1 MPRKLS
7 YNIDYDDIWDEE
19 DDYADEEYYEEED
32 HSKSY
37 DQTKVGQ
44 HSEALQ
50 GSAQRQMWRCLI
62 CTYDNEEG
70 MNYCDICGCLR
81 YPVVKAS
88 NKNEEQS
95 TPFQFDTPSPDDLVS
110 SGLTSKKIVPG
121 DSLKAPTKDKK
132 ISTIS
137 AANDK
142 MTSGSSEA
150 DVRKASESSVS
161 VIKGKPDIKGKRN
174 NSVDETG
181 RKNLTS
187 HLNNATVGERA
198 EPSKQEKLNAKKV
211 VSVEKYAPELWAA
224 PSEEEKDSLTPLN
237 LAIVGHVDSG
247 KSTLSGRLLHLSGR
261 ISEKQ
266 MHKFRKEANM
276 EGKGSFAYAWAMD
289 ESAEERERGIT
300 MTVAVAYFDTR
311 RYNVVLLD
319 APGHKDFVPN
329 MISGATQA
337 DAAILVV
344 DASIGAFEAGMEN
357 VSGQGQTKEHAQL
370 IRSFGVDQ
378 LIVAVNKMDIV
389 GYSKERFE
397 MIKTQVGT
405 FLRACGFKDL
415 CITWIPISAMENEN
429 LAAAAS
435 DARLISW
442 YEGPYLLDA
451 IDSLKPPKR
460 DLSNPLLMP
469 ICDVSRSPSGQ
480 TSISG
485 KLEAGALRVGL
496 KVLIMPIREVATVRS
511 IERDSRPCKIA
522 RAGDNVAVTLQ
533 GIEGGYVMP
542 GGVICHPD
550 YPIPVANH
558 LELKILVL
566 NIVTPILM
574 GSQVE
579 FHIHHVKEAATVS
592 RIVSL
597 LDSKTGKVTRKS
609 ARCLLAKQSAVIEV
623 ILSEP
628 ICVEEFSKCRALG
641 RVFLRSSGIT
651 MAVGVVSRVIDE
663 DDMEKE

>member
-7 YNIDYDDIWDEE
+7 YNIDYDDIWDED
-19 DDYADEEYYEEED
+19 DDYGDDYYEEED
-32 HSKSY
+32 SSTSY
-37 DQTKVGQ
+37 HARKVGQ
-44 HSEALQ
+44 QPEAFQ
-50 GSAQRQMWRCLI
+50 GSSRREVWRCHI

-70 MNYCDICGCLR
+70 MNSCDMCGCLR
-81 YPVVKAS
+81 YPLVKPS
-88 NKNEEQS
+88 NKKDEES
-95 TPFQFDTPSPDDLVS
+95 VPFQFDTPSPDDVVS
-110 SGLTSKKIVPG
+110 SGLTSKKTFQGNNV
-121 DSLKAPTKDKK
+121 KAPTNDKK
-132 ISTIS
+132 TSKSST
-137 AANDK
+137 ANDK
-142 MTSGSSEA
+142 KT
-150 DVRKASESSVS
+150 SESLEATVKKTNKSSASVT
-161 VIKGKPDIKGKRN
+161 KGKPDTKGKRTD
-174 NSVDETG
+174 SVDEIG
-181 RKNLTS
+181 GKNVTS
-187 HLNNATVGERA
+187 QMNNVTLADKAETSKYEKVNAQKAT
-198 EPSKQEKLNAKKV
+198 SL
-211 VSVEKYAPELWAA
+211 EKYTPEKWVT
-224 PSEEEKDSLTPLN
+224 PEEDEDNLTPLN

-247 KSTLSGRLLHLSGR
+247 KSTLSGRLLYLSGR

-266 MHKFRKEANM
+266 MHKFKKEANQ

-289 ESAEERERGIT
+289 ESAEERERGVT
-300 MTVAVAYFDTR
+300 MTVAVAYFDTK

-357 VSGQGQTKEHAQL
+357 ASGHGQTKEHAQL

-378 LIVAVNKMDIV
+378 LIVAVNKMDV
-389 GYSKERFE
+389 VNYSKERFD
-397 MIKTQVGT
+397 MIKTQIGT
-405 FLRACGFKDL
+405 FLRSCGFKDS

-442 YEGPYLLDA
+442 YKGPYLLDA
-451 IDSLKPPKR
+451 IDTLKPPTR
-460 DLSNPLLMP
+460 DLSSPLLMP
-469 ICDVSRSPSGQ
+469 ICDVSRSASGQ
-480 TSISG
+480 TTISG

-496 KVLIMPIREVATVRS
+496 KVLIMPIRVVATVRS
-511 IERDSRPCKIA
+511 LERDSRSCKIA
-522 RAGDNVAVTLQ
+522 RAGENVAVTVQ

-542 GGVICHPD
+542 GGVICQPE
-550 YPIPVANH
+550 YPISVSNH

-579 FHIHHVKEAATVS
+579 FHIHHVKEAAVVS
-592 RIVSL
+592 RIVSV

-609 ARCLLAKQSAVIEV
+609 PRCLVAKQSAVVEV
-623 ILSEP
+623 LLSQA

-641 RVFLRSSGIT
+641 RVFLRSSGT
-651 MAVGVVSRVIDE
+651 TLAVGVVSRVMGD
-663 DDMEKE
+663 